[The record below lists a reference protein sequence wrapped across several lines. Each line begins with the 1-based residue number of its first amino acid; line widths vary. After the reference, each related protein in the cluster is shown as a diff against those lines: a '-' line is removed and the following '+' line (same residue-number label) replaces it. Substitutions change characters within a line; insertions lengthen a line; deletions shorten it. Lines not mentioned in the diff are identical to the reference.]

1 MRTAQTLVTLIVAL
15 MFERSNHQHQIQ
27 MQFGSLSSGTDSP
40 LHTERSRIQR
50 PLQQQQL
57 QQNTANQGRPNVIL
71 STQRR
76 VTQMTNIGS
85 VLESTVLRDGKFGH
99 ANITSSI
106 SGARS
111 LQRDGAHGVRDRA
124 PHKAPSNV
132 ALPPTVKSRVEP
144 ERTSPSASSQRLTK
158 FLVRVPNPLF
168 TPPPNVSTVRT
179 SGQLS
184 RGTQPRRLMRPPQN
198 VARRPTATQ
207 IHISTTP
214 VRSAQPGHPESKP
227 PLPTSSL
234 VQRGTNPQSLGEA
247 ANRFPSS
254 TPSQAF
260 PASAAPFGQIQ
271 VSQSL
276 SSNAQI
282 RIPAAMTPSVPGQDA
297 QNRAKQQNA
306 GHFPSL
312 VSLPSATNADFA
324 TASLVQTSA
333 ASQPQFRG
341 QQKPSPPS
349 MPIRSRIATISQQ
362 PLPARI
368 PPVTTTI
375 VPSPPQQFQMQQT
388 LPQQKSQVSGILT
401 ASPAQQSKTAPTS
414 FTVRQPSVI
423 MPMTLQHQQPI
434 GFRPGQEQPLI
445 QRFQTATQFTSP
457 RPQILRNEEL
467 VQNQLQ
473 ITRNSVKG
481 EQELG
486 PIPPAPQSGRQ
497 PLTGDGAPGFLPPS
511 DFVVNKLNG
520 AEDFM
525 AIAESMQLKR
535 RFKGQRRRRR
545 QAEFRAWQKQIS
557 DLRS

>member
-1 MRTAQTLVTLIVAL
+1 MRTAQILVTLVVAL

-27 MQFGSLSSGTDSP
+27 MQFGSLSGGTDSSV
-40 LHTERSRIQR
+40 HAERSRVQR

-57 QQNTANQGRPNVIL
+57 QQNAPNQRRPNVFS

-76 VTQMTNIGS
+76 ATQMTNTGAM
-85 VLESTVLRDGKFGH
+85 LESTVLRVGQFAP
-99 ANITSSI
+99 ANTTSSI
-106 SGARS
+106 STARS
-111 LQRDGAHGVRDRA
+111 MQRDGAHGARDRA
-124 PHKAPSNV
+124 LQVAPSNV
-132 ALPPTVKSRVEP
+132 APSLAVKSRVEP
-144 ERTSPSASSQRLTK
+144 ERTSLSASSQRLTK

-168 TPPPNVSTVRT
+168 IPPPNVPTVRT
-179 SGQLS
+179 SGQLP
-184 RGTQPRRLMRPPQN
+184 RGTHPRRQMRPPQN

-214 VRSAQPGHPESKP
+214 IRSAQPGHPESKP

-234 VQRGTNPQSLGEA
+234 AQRATNPQSVGEA
-247 ANRFPSS
+247 AIRFPST
-254 TPSQAF
+254 TPSQTF
-260 PASAAPFGQIQ
+260 PAPPASFGQIQ

-282 RIPAAMTPSVPGQDA
+282 RIPAATSPSIPGQDA
-297 QNRAKQQNA
+297 QNRAKQQNV
-306 GHFPSL
+306 GQFPSPA
-312 VSLPSATNADFA
+312 SLPSATNTDFA
-324 TASLVQTSA
+324 AASLVQTSA

-341 QQKPSPPS
+341 QQKLNPPS
-349 MPIRSRIATISQQ
+349 VPARSRIATVSQQ
-362 PLPARI
+362 PLPVRI
-368 PPVTTTI
+368 SPVTTPV

-388 LPQQKSQVSGILT
+388 LPQQQSQMSGVLT
-401 ASPAQQSKTAPTS
+401 TSHAQQPQAAPASPPT
-414 FTVRQPSVI
+414 RQPSVF
-423 MPMTLQHQQPI
+423 MPISFQHQQPFA
-434 GFRPGQEQPLI
+434 FRSGPEQPLV
-445 QRFQTATQFTSP
+445 QRFQTATQFTSS
-457 RPQILRNEEL
+457 RPQVLRNEEL

-486 PIPPAPQSGRQ
+486 PIPPAPQPGRQ
-497 PLTGDGAPGFLPPS
+497 PFATDGAPGFLPPS

-545 QAEFRAWQKQIS
+545 QAEFRARQKKIS
-557 DLRS
+557 NLRS